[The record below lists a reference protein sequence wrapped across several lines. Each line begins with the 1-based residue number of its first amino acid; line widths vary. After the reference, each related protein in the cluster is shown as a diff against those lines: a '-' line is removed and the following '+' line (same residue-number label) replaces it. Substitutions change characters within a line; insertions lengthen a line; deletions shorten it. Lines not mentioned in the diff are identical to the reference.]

1 MHPIINPCYSRWND
15 RHLVLQKSPKV
26 EGVYRLLPMKAAD
39 IPKIEAADT
48 DAGRGN
54 QRRRTLVASC
64 GAHILHDGYSDL
76 LYVLLPIWQT
86 AFGLS
91 FIQVGLLKTSYSGA
105 MAGLQIPSS
114 LLAERLGERQML
126 VAGTLIAATSFLLA
140 GLSGS
145 FVALAIFLV
154 IGGAGASVQHPLGS
168 ALIARTFEGKHQRA
182 ALSAYNFSGDLGKM
196 LLPAAVAGII
206 AVSDWNSA
214 TLIVGALGL
223 FVAAVIYLAIPGE
236 LAAGAHHHAALETP
250 AMPVNQRAP
259 ARARQGFYAL
269 SAIGIIDSATRTG
282 FLTFLPFLL
291 TAKGAS
297 VPQIGLALA
306 LVFAGGAAGKFMCG
320 LIAIR
325 AGILR
330 TVIITECV
338 TAAGIIALLPLSI
351 PLSLVLL
358 PVIGVAL
365 NGTSSVLYGTVA
377 ELVPAQK
384 RSRAFGIFYTFTI
397 GAGALS
403 PTLYGAISDVL
414 GVPRTLVL
422 IALIVLVTV
431 PLTALLRPVI
441 VELSR
446 AQ

>member
-1 MHPIINPCYSRWND
+1 M
-15 RHLVLQKSPKV
+15 
-26 EGVYRLLPMKAAD
+26 
-39 IPKIEAADT
+39 
-48 DAGRGN
+48 
-54 QRRRTLVASC
+54 
-64 GAHILHDGYSDL
+64 
-76 LYVLLPIWQT
+76 
-86 AFGLS
+86 
-91 FIQVGLLKTSYSGA
+91 
-105 MAGLQIPSS
+105 
-114 LLAERLGERQML
+114 
-126 VAGTLIAATSFLLA
+126 
-140 GLSGS
+140 
-145 FVALAIFLV
+145 
-154 IGGAGASVQHPLGS
+154 
-168 ALIARTFEGKHQRA
+168 
-182 ALSAYNFSGDLGKM
+182 
-196 LLPAAVAGII
+196 PA
-206 AVSDWNSA
+206 
-214 TLIVGALGL
+214 
-223 FVAAVIYLAIPGE
+223 
-236 LAAGAHHHAALETP
+236 
-250 AMPVNQRAP
+250 NQRAP

-338 TAAGIIALLPLSI
+338 TAAGIIARLPLSI